1 VIAVTIPSLTT
12 ANTFMG
18 NLNPKMSLMISCSPS
33 SKRKDCNI
41 SSIFLLSGFCK
52 AFLSFLHVARILLS
66 QPCFLYATLAGYLW
80 KIRINNTLPKAL
92 VDAMNRVTEP
102 RKRSR
107 FIAEAVRQK
116 IEQKEK
122 EGMEA
127 IDKAVKIYL
136 TL

>member
-1 VIAVTIPSLTT
+1 MIAVTIPSLTT

-41 SSIFLLSGFCK
+41 SSILNIFLL
-52 AFLSFLHVARILLS
+52 
-66 QPCFLYATLAGYLW
+66 
-80 KIRINNTLPKAL
+80 KAL

-122 EGMEA
+122 EEMEKLLRKGYRA
-127 IDKAVKIYL
+127 AAKESLAL
-136 TL
+136 TKEFEGADLEGWDDF